1 MHSDAFLIKSYQI
14 YQDRESLN
22 ILLFGCVWKWLVPH
36 CTQWFCWSLSLWK
49 MAISLGILTQH
60 FQTNPFDLI
69 HVEHCGTVWQK
80 DEKHEALMKI
90 LETVQ
95 HQTWACNI
103 LYTVIIRLFWQSSM
117 GFNDQRAVHLFLNSQ
132 LPQPPSNWDVAPKKI
147 KVAKDKHKRIHLL
160 TSFCGKLPSA
170 ICGFLTSVKP
180 GFSVVSSGGPSDICL
195 KWNLWALQLAN
206 YCSFSCIRQDTPT
219 QLLLLCSFLVV
230 ISRGVPKRRPYPTML
245 WHGMAKFRV
254 EMDCLCIRVSMY
266 SQFWN
271 LWDTINMV
279 VVAKNHHT
287 FRQDAKAAAWC
298 SWGVA
303 SRNPGFPGWPGFC
316 SARWVCL
323 KIGYIPNYSHLIG
336 IMIINHWV

>member
-1 MHSDAFLIKSYQI
+1 MIVRAMHSDAFLIKSYQI

-22 ILLFGCVWKWLVPH
+22 ILL
-36 CTQWFCWSLSLWK
+36 
-49 MAISLGILTQH
+49 
-60 FQTNPFDLI
+60 FDLI

-180 GFSVVSSGGPSDICL
+180 GFSVVTICL

-206 YCSFSCIRQDTPT
+206 YWSFSCIRQDTPT

-230 ISRGVPKRRPYPTML
+230 ISRGVPKRRAYPTML

-254 EMDCLCIRVSMY
+254 EMDCLRIRVSM
-266 SQFWN
+266 SIHVFSVLESLGHN
-271 LWDTINMV
+271 
-279 VVAKNHHT
+279 K
-287 FRQDAKAAAWC
+287 
-298 SWGVA
+298 
-303 SRNPGFPGWPGFC
+303 
-316 SARWVCL
+316 
-323 KIGYIPNYSHLIG
+323 YIYI
-336 IMIINHWV
+336 